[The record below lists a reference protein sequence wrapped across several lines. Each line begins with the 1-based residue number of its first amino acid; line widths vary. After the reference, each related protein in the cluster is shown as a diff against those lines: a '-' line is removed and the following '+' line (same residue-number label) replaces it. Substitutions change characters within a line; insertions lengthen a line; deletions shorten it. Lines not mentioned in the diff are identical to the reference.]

1 MHFNL
6 PAYSRTNLENLNLNK
21 VSQISHLEMQC
32 LTSIFSIVHYKEF
45 QFESSAKWVKFSKK
59 NSGIIIL
66 KFPIKHGKKKV
77 EIKTEIAF
85 RMSNKK
91 SQIIVIT
98 CVFSKASLAWM
109 WYFLNLFFSIWT
121 EFFPSSNCRYLS

>member
-45 QFESSAKWVKFSKK
+45 QFESSAK
-59 NSGIIIL
+59 
-66 KFPIKHGKKKV
+66 
-77 EIKTEIAF
+77 
-85 RMSNKK
+85 
-91 SQIIVIT
+91 
-98 CVFSKASLAWM
+98 
-109 WYFLNLFFSIWT
+109 
-121 EFFPSSNCRYLS
+121 